1 MYSTHNEGK
10 SVVAAR
16 FIRTLKNIIYKYI
29 TSISKNVH
37 INKLGDIV
45 NKGNNIY
52 HRIIKMESVD
62 IKLRSYF
69 DFGIKNNERDPKFK
83 VEDYVR
89 IPKHKNISAKGYNP
103 NRSEEVFVIEKVQNT
118 VPWTYVIEDLNG
130 YEIVGM
136 FYEKELQKMNQR

>member
-69 DFGIKNNERDPKFK
+69 DFGIENNERDPKFK

-89 IPKHKNISAKGYNP
+89 IPKHKNISAKGYTP

>member
-16 FIRTLKNIIYKYI
+16 FIRTLKKIIYKYI

-69 DFGIKNNERDPKFK
+69 DFGIENNERDPRFK

-89 IPKHKNISAKGYNP
+89 IPKHKNISAKGYTP

-118 VPWTYVIEDLNG
+118 VPWTYVTEDLNG

>member
-37 INKLGDIV
+37 TNKLGDIV

-69 DFGIKNNERDPKFK
+69 DFGIENNERDPKFK

-89 IPKHKNISAKGYNP
+89 IPKHKNISAKGYTP

>member
-37 INKLGDIV
+37 INKLGNII

-69 DFGIKNNERDPKFK
+69 DFGIENNERDPKFK

-89 IPKHKNISAKGYNP
+89 IPKHKNISAKGYTP

-136 FYEKELQKMNQR
+136 FYEEELQKMNQR

>member
-37 INKLGDIV
+37 INKLGGIV

-89 IPKHKNISAKGYNP
+89 IPKHKNISAKGYTP

>member
-69 DFGIKNNERDPKFK
+69 DFGIENNERDPKFK

-89 IPKHKNISAKGYNP
+89 IPKHKNISAKGYTP

-118 VPWTYVIEDLNG
+118 VSWTYVIEDLNG

>member
-1 MYSTHNEGK
+1 MYLTHNEGK

-89 IPKHKNISAKGYNP
+89 IPKHKNISAKGYTP

>member
-69 DFGIKNNERDPKFK
+69 DFGIENNERDPKFK

-89 IPKHKNISAKGYNP
+89 IPKHKNISAKGYTP

-118 VPWTYVIEDLNG
+118 VPWTYVTEDLNG